1 MIFGRVALR
10 QARGGIMA
18 HSLKTAD
25 RLLRKGA
32 LIDDEVFELLAAAAY
47 EEVTI
52 ARLEPG
58 DVPEGE
64 AANQLGDRLLGA
76 FLRRSP
82 DVHGRVNLFATAAGL
97 LRLDVENISRLN
109 RIDESVTLATLA
121 DRTVVAPG
129 DMVATLKIIPF
140 AVAGSVMSEA
150 EALIAAAAPL
160 LEVKPFQKLRTGL
173 ILTKLPQLKDAA
185 IAHTI
190 AATRDRITAHG
201 GDLLAPIETAHEAA
215 PLRAAIETLLAQN
228 AELILISGASAVTDR
243 LDVAPQA
250 VVAAGGEITHFGMPV
265 DPGNLICFGVI
276 ESRPA
281 IVLPGCARSP
291 ALNGID
297 WVLDRLFAGEPVGP
311 SEVAAMGVG
320 GLLKEIDTRP
330 VPRNSREAAGF
341 GKSPKARPR
350 IAALVLAA
358 GLSRRMG
365 AANKLLA
372 VMPDGRTMIA
382 QTVDHVLAS
391 AAQPVFVVTGHQ
403 DGLIREALS
412 NRPVRFIH
420 APDFHTG
427 MAASLQA
434 GVAALAGDIGA
445 VMICL
450 GDMPLVTRETFDRIL
465 SAHDAGEGRDII
477 IPTFDGQRGN
487 PVLWG
492 RRFFP
497 ELLNLSGDAGARQ
510 ILHNHMEFV
519 SECPVNTDSV
529 LRDFDTPEMLATLS
543 K

>member
-1 MIFGRVALR
+1 MTGSPAPGRFADPDHPLTVHV
-10 QARGGIMA
+10 GGIG
-18 HSLKTAD
+18 
-25 RLLRKGA
+25 GA
-32 LIDDEVFELLAAAAY
+32 GMSAIATVLQAMGHT
-47 EEVTI
+47 VT
-52 ARLEPG
+52 
-58 DVPEGE
+58 
-64 AANQLGDRLLGA
+64 
-76 FLRRSP
+76 
-82 DVHGRVNLFATAAGL
+82 
-97 LRLDVENISRLN
+97 
-109 RIDESVTLATLA
+109 
-121 DRTVVAPG
+121 
-129 DMVATLKIIPF
+129 
-140 AVAGSVMSEA
+140 GSD
-150 EALIAAAAPL
+150 
-160 LEVKPFQKLRTGL
+160 
-173 ILTKLPQLKDAA
+173 LKD
-185 IAHTI
+185 
-190 AATRDRITAHG
+190 
-201 GDLLAPIETAHEAA
+201 
-215 PLRAAIETLLAQN
+215 
-228 AELILISGASAVTDR
+228 SAVTDR

-250 VVAAGGEITHFGMPV
+250 IVAAGGEITHFGMPV

-543 K
+543 KRTTNRAPAATSASAVSRPSSAEAKGAAAAVGARGTWSNSTGTSIVTS